1 MRGLLKILF
10 IVTIPFTF
18 GQNVDLDNQ
27 FLHGGFQNNSGYFP
41 RIGMQS
47 NGKLLMCYAENEYF
61 GNHFYG
67 MVRTFSDGTH
77 DTTFN
82 QFVPFCENGF
92 LGFKVDEEDRIL
104 AFCDGRLKRLD
115 QNGFDDIT
123 FLNTVVNYGIN
134 NVALQ
139 NDGKILLMGWF
150 TSVNSQLIN
159 SLVRLNENGSIDDSF
174 SVGLGT
180 DGSINYAAIQSDGKI
195 IIVGNF
201 TEINGHPSRNIAR
214 LNVDGSVDFSF
225 DVGSGATGSLD
236 VVKIQDDGKIL
247 FGGVIGEY
255 NGVVRYGIARVN
267 NDGLLDNTFNPSV
280 NSNSINDI
288 CLLENNK
295 IVIVGDFSSL
305 SGIER
310 NKIARINENGSVD
323 ATFDPLIG
331 FDNAPKQ
338 VISQIDGKLLVGGN
352 FTNFRNLSNSHQFV
366 RLNTG
371 TGVFGDVYADFNQ
384 NCLKNN
390 FETPISNIALVVQP
404 GNIVVQ
410 TDNGGIWHLN
420 DLLPGNYTVTVD
432 TTTSWIS
439 NCLMTHSFNI
449 PATNS
454 LVEVQSFGMLS
465 NNPCPSPTVS
475 INMPFMRPCFTNQKI
490 YVQACNEYDA
500 TSYIP
505 NAFTIVDLDSNLIF
519 ESASIPFTS
528 FGQFKYRFQHDT
540 LFPGECVD
548 FTISVQ
554 VSCNVPLGQTLCME
568 ANLYPVDD
576 CVLDSIP
583 TKPTGEV
590 APCTLPWDRSS
601 LSVEGWCANDS
612 IYFTITNTGELGN
625 GDMLCYSPVRIYIDG
640 VPYLLDSVQLLG
652 GEIVSYSFLGTGETW
667 ILQADQHPLH
677 PGNSH
682 PNAHVENC
690 NPGNWT
696 PDLVNDFPQDDAD
709 PVVDIYCGVVTG
721 SYDPNDKK
729 GLPNGL
735 TSEHHISPNQDLEYV
750 IHFQNTGTDTAFT
763 VVVRDTLDLDF
774 DIFSVTSGVSSH
786 NYSFRMHGPRV
797 LEWTFVNILLPDST
811 TNEPLS
817 NGFLTFKVKQ
827 KPNLIDGT
835 LLTNKAD
842 IYFDFNEPIITN
854 ETSHKVQRQ
863 IFQVNTLDEKTNYE
877 FSVALYPNP
886 TNGSTVLSFSKYM
899 SDFSY
904 SILDASGRT
913 LVQKSNLYGKHVNI
927 DLKNVPKGIYF
938 VKTEGLT
945 SSKVLKLIVE

>member
-10 IVTIPFTF
+10 IVAISFTF

-27 FLHGGFQNNSGYFP
+27 FLHGGLPNYWGVSP
-41 RIGMQS
+41 KIGIQS
-47 NGKLLMCYAENEYF
+47 NGKILMCYAENVYF

-67 MVRTFSDGTH
+67 MVRTLSDGTH
-77 DTTFN
+77 DPTFN
-82 QFVPFCENGF
+82 KYVPFCENGF

-104 AFCDGRLKRLD
+104 AFCDGKLIRLN
-115 QNGFDDIT
+115 QNGFDDPT
-123 FLNTVVNYGIN
+123 FLNTLVNYSIN

-150 TSVNSQLIN
+150 TSFNSQLI
-159 SLVRLNENGSIDDSF
+159 RLKENGSIDDSF
-174 SVGLGT
+174 SVGLVT
-180 DGSINYAAIQSDGKI
+180 DGSINDAAIQPDGKI

-201 TEINGHPSRNIAR
+201 NEINGHPSRNIAR
-214 LNVDGSVDFSF
+214 LNIDGSVDFSF
-225 DVGSGATGSLD
+225 DVGSGATGSLA

-267 NDGLLDNTFNPSV
+267 NNGLLDNTFNPSV

-288 CLLENNK
+288 CLVENNK

-338 VISQIDGKLLVGGN
+338 VICQVDGKLLVGGN

-505 NAFTIVDLDSNLIF
+505 DAFTIVDLDSNLIF

-528 FGQFKYRFQHDT
+528 LGQFKYRFQHDT

-554 VSCNVPLGQTLCME
+554 VACNVPLGQTLCMD

-576 CVLDSIP
+576 CVLDSVP
-583 TKPTGEV
+583 TAPTGEV
-590 APCTLPWDRSS
+590 TPCTLPWDYSS
-601 LSVEGWCANDS
+601 LSIEGWCANDS
-612 IYFTITNTGELGN
+612 IYFTITNTGDLGD
-625 GDMLCYSPVRIYIDG
+625 GDMQCYSPVRVYIDG
-640 VPYLLDSVQLLG
+640 VPYLLDSVMILG
-652 GEIVSYSFLGTGETW
+652 GETVIYSFLGTGETW

-735 TSEHHISPNQDLEYV
+735 TAEHHISPNHDLEYM
-750 IHFQNTGTDTAFT
+750 IRFQNTGTDTAFT

-774 DIFSVTSGVSSH
+774 DIFSVTPGVASH
-786 NYSFRMHGPRV
+786 NYSFRMYGPRV
-797 LEWTFVNILLPDST
+797 LEWTFANILLPDST
-811 TNEPLS
+811 TNEPAS
-817 NGFLTFKVKQ
+817 NGFLTFSVKQ
-827 KPNLIDGT
+827 KPNLPDGT
-835 LLTNKAD
+835 LFLNEAD

-854 ETSHKVQRQ
+854 ETSHKVQRST
-863 IFQVNTLDEKTNYE
+863 FEVA
-877 FSVALYPNP
+877 SVKILNSDNLALKVYPNP
-886 TNGSTVLSFSKYM
+886 TRSLTTVTFSKYL

-904 SILDASGRT
+904 QLIDISGQILYEKTKQSGNSC
-913 LVQKSNLYGKHVNI
+913 QI
-927 DLKNVPKGIYF
+927 DVSSLSKGIYF
-938 VKTEGLT
+938 IKIDGLLYGGST
-945 SSKVLKLIVE
+945 KLVVQ